1 MDYES
6 ACSALQTVCAA
17 RLFYEYGKL
26 NRLLEWGITQS
37 ADDLR
42 EIYFD
47 LLYAGCD
54 YVSIDY
60 NENFECSHWYFSFY
74 SMMQYYRLI
83 REYGSLHCMKLSE
96 NPYIRKAEEMLSD
109 TFYPCSQGGGMGWSY
124 QKKISSEWSSGII
137 VEIDAYFNSEYEL
150 LEALLTIDEWYK
162 AEVLELEEV
171 LEKERVL
178 VTGAV
183 PEMEAA

>member
-17 RLFYEYGKL
+17 SLFYEYGKL

-83 REYGSLHCMKLSE
+83 REYGSLHSMKLSE

>member
-1 MDYES
+1 M
-6 ACSALQTVCAA
+6 
-17 RLFYEYGKL
+17 
-26 NRLLEWGITQS
+26 
-37 ADDLR
+37 R

-83 REYGSLHCMKLSE
+83 REYGSLHSMKLSE

>member
-17 RLFYEYGKL
+17 RLFYEHRKL
-26 NRLLEWGITQS
+26 NRLLECGVKQS
-37 ADDLR
+37 AGDLR

-54 YVSIDY
+54 YISIDY

-83 REYGSLHCMKLSE
+83 REYGSLHSMKLSE

-124 QKKISSEWSSGII
+124 QKKIGSEWSSGII
-137 VEIDAYFNSEYEL
+137 IETDAYFNSEYEL

>member
-83 REYGSLHCMKLSE
+83 REYGSLHSMKLSE

-171 LEKERVL
+171 LKKERAL
-178 VTGAV
+178 VKRAV
-183 PEMEAA
+183 PELEAA

>member
-83 REYGSLHCMKLSE
+83 REYGSLHSMKLSE

>member
-1 MDYES
+1 MTGVQT
-6 ACSALQTVCAA
+6 CALP
-17 RLFYEYGKL
+17 
-26 NRLLEWGITQS
+26 I
-37 ADDLR
+37 
-42 EIYFD
+42 
-47 LLYAGCD
+47 
-54 YVSIDY
+54 
-60 NENFECSHWYFSFY
+60 
-74 SMMQYYRLI
+74 
-83 REYGSLHCMKLSE
+83 
-96 NPYIRKAEEMLSD
+96 YIRKAEEMLSD

-137 VEIDAYFNSEYEL
+137 VEIDAYFSSEYEL
-150 LEALLTIDEWYK
+150 LKALLAIDEWYK

>member
-26 NRLLEWGITQS
+26 DRLLEWGITQS

-83 REYGSLHCMKLSE
+83 REYGSLHSMKLSE

-183 PEMEAA
+183 PELEAA

>member
-83 REYGSLHCMKLSE
+83 REYGSLHSMKLSE

-150 LEALLTIDEWYK
+150 LEALLIIDEWYK

>member
-83 REYGSLHCMKLSE
+83 REYGSLHSMKLSE

-109 TFYPCSQGGGMGWSY
+109 Y
-124 QKKISSEWSSGII
+124 
-137 VEIDAYFNSEYEL
+137 
-150 LEALLTIDEWYK
+150 
-162 AEVLELEEV
+162 VLSMQSRAV
-171 LEKERVL
+171 VWA
-178 VTGAV
+178 GATRKRSARNGQ
-183 PEMEAA
+183 AASL

>member
-26 NRLLEWGITQS
+26 DRLLEWGITQS

-60 NENFECSHWYFSFY
+60 NENFECFYKNKSFFRHIPACVSFSTGVLFR
-74 SMMQYYRLI
+74 SRRLH
-83 REYGSLHCMKLSE
+83 GL
-96 NPYIRKAEEMLSD
+96 P
-109 TFYPCSQGGGMGWSY
+109 
-124 QKKISSEWSSGII
+124 
-137 VEIDAYFNSEYEL
+137 
-150 LEALLTIDEWYK
+150 
-162 AEVLELEEV
+162 
-171 LEKERVL
+171 
-178 VTGAV
+178 AV
-183 PEMEAA
+183 PVPQGLS

>member
-26 NRLLEWGITQS
+26 DRLLEWGITQS

-83 REYGSLHCMKLSE
+83 REYGSLHSMKLSE

>member
-37 ADDLR
+37 ANDLR

-83 REYGSLHCMKLSE
+83 REYGSLHSMKLSE

-150 LEALLTIDEWYK
+150 LEALLTIGEWYK

>member
-83 REYGSLHCMKLSE
+83 REYGSLHSMKLSE

-109 TFYPCSQGGGMGWSY
+109 TFYPCSQGSGMGWSY

>member
-83 REYGSLHCMKLSE
+83 REYGSLHSMKLSE

-137 VEIDAYFNSEYEL
+137 VEIDAYFYSEYEL

>member
-83 REYGSLHCMKLSE
+83 REYGSLHSMKLSE

-150 LEALLTIDEWYK
+150 LEALLSIDAWYTE
-162 AEVLELEEV
+162 EVQKLENLLRKERALAKRYVPELE
-171 LEKERVL
+171 
-178 VTGAV
+178 
-183 PEMEAA
+183 AA

>member
-83 REYGSLHCMKLSE
+83 REYGSLHSMKLSE

-137 VEIDAYFNSEYEL
+137 VEIDAYFKSEYEL

>member
-83 REYGSLHCMKLSE
+83 REYGSLHSMKLSE

-178 VTGAV
+178 VTRAV

>member
-26 NRLLEWGITQS
+26 DRLLEWGITQS

-83 REYGSLHCMKLSE
+83 REYGSLHSMKLSE

-178 VTGAV
+178 VKGAV

>member
-83 REYGSLHCMKLSE
+83 REYGSLHSMKLSE

-150 LEALLTIDEWYK
+150 LEALPTIDEWYK

>member
-83 REYGSLHCMKLSE
+83 REYGSLHSMKLSE

-162 AEVLELEEV
+162 VEVLELEEV

>member
-6 ACSALQTVCAA
+6 ACRSLQTVRIAC
-17 RLFYEYGKL
+17 LFYEHGKL
-26 NRLLEWGITQS
+26 DRLLEQSITNS
-37 ADDLR
+37 EYDLY
-42 EIYFD
+42 EIYYE
-47 LLYAGCD
+47 LLYAACD
-54 YVSIDY
+54 YASFGY
-60 NENFECSHWYFSFY
+60 NEEYERSHWYFSFY

-83 REYGSLHCMKLSE
+83 REYGSLHSMKLSE

>member
-83 REYGSLHCMKLSE
+83 REYGSLHSMKLSE
-96 NPYIRKAEEMLSD
+96 NPYVKKAEEMLSD

-124 QKKISSEWSSGII
+124 QKKISSEWSSGTI

>member
-83 REYGSLHCMKLSE
+83 REYGSLHSMKLSE

-178 VTGAV
+178 VKGAV

>member
-17 RLFYEYGKL
+17 RSFYEYGKL

-83 REYGSLHCMKLSE
+83 REYGSLHSMKLSE

>member
-37 ADDLR
+37 ANDLR

-83 REYGSLHCMKLSE
+83 REYGSLHSMKLSE

>member
-83 REYGSLHCMKLSE
+83 REYGSLHSMKLSE

-162 AEVLELEEV
+162 AEVLELEDV
-171 LEKERVL
+171 LKKERVL

>member
-26 NRLLEWGITQS
+26 DRLLEWGITQS
-37 ADDLR
+37 ANDLR

-83 REYGSLHCMKLSE
+83 REYGSLHSMKLSE

>member
-83 REYGSLHCMKLSE
+83 REYGSLHSMKLSE

-162 AEVLELEEV
+162 AEVLELEDV
-171 LEKERVL
+171 LKKERVL
-178 VTGAV
+178 VKGAV

>member
-26 NRLLEWGITQS
+26 DRLLEWGITQS

-83 REYGSLHCMKLSE
+83 REYGSLHSMKLSE
-96 NPYIRKAEEMLSD
+96 NPDIRKAEEMLSD

>member
-37 ADDLR
+37 ADDQR

-83 REYGSLHCMKLSE
+83 REYGSLHSMKLSE

>member
-83 REYGSLHCMKLSE
+83 REYGSLHSMKLSE

-137 VEIDAYFNSEYEL
+137 VEIDAYFSSEYEL
-150 LEALLTIDEWYK
+150 LKALLAIDEWYK
-162 AEVLELEEV
+162 AEVLELEDV
-171 LEKERVL
+171 LKKERVL
-178 VTGAV
+178 VKGAV